1 MCGIIGYAGDKQ
13 AAPIILDGLKRLE
26 YRGYDSAGI
35 AINDGSTTV
44 LRKSMGRLVKL
55 EEAIRG
61 EVPQGSCG
69 MGHTRWAT
77 HGRPSDL
84 NAHPHTDCT
93 GDIVLVHNGIFENY
107 SEVKAA
113 LVADGHVMVSE
124 TDTEVLAHLIES
136 NYDDDLA
143 EAVRKSIRMVRG
155 SYAIVV
161 MNSREPGRIV
171 AAKKDSPLI
180 AGRGVGENYIASD
193 IPALLPYTREVYI
206 IEDGEVVD
214 MTKDELKF
222 TRIDGSTVTKTPM
235 TVTWSMEAAEKGGYN
250 HFMLKEIHEQPR
262 ALRETLSGRVAPDG
276 RYVNIPELNL
286 SDDYLRQLKRVQ
298 LIACGTASYACQV
311 GKYYFEKFAG
321 LPAAVEVGSE
331 FRYAN
336 PIMGP
341 ETLVIAV
348 SQSGETAD
356 TLAAMREAKAHGC
369 KVVAVTNVVGSSVSR
384 EADMVIYTYAGP
396 EIAVAST
403 KAYVTQLEALCLL
416 GLDLAQRR
424 GVVDR
429 EKVALIAG
437 ELKEL
442 SGKMESLFRR
452 NESWIEAFAGRNSAM
467 QHAFFIGRG
476 LDFATSLE
484 GALKLKEIS
493 YVHAEAYAAG
503 ELKHGTLALVTKGT
517 LVVALVTQP
526 SLREKM
532 LSNIQ
537 EVKAREAMVLA
548 VASEGDAEIEKHVDH
563 VIYIPHTVP
572 ELAPMLAVVPLQ
584 LFAYHMAVA
593 RGNDVDKPR
602 NLAKSVTVE

>member
-1 MCGIIGYAGDKQ
+1 
-13 AAPIILDGLKRLE
+13 
-26 YRGYDSAGI
+26 
-35 AINDGSTTV
+35 V
-44 LRKSMGRLVKL
+44 GR
-55 EEAIRG
+55 
-61 EVPQGSCG
+61 
-69 MGHTRWAT
+69 
-77 HGRPSDL
+77 
-84 NAHPHTDCT
+84 
-93 GDIVLVHNGIFENY
+93 
-107 SEVKAA
+107 
-113 LVADGHVMVSE
+113 
-124 TDTEVLAHLIES
+124 
-136 NYDDDLA
+136 
-143 EAVRKSIRMVRG
+143 
-155 SYAIVV
+155 
-161 MNSREPGRIV
+161 
-171 AAKKDSPLI
+171 
-180 AGRGVGENYIASD
+180 
-193 IPALLPYTREVYI
+193 
-206 IEDGEVVD
+206 
-214 MTKDELKF
+214 
-222 TRIDGSTVTKTPM
+222 
-235 TVTWSMEAAEKGGYN
+235 
-250 HFMLKEIHEQPR
+250 
-262 ALRETLSGRVAPDG
+262 
-276 RYVNIPELNL
+276 
-286 SDDYLRQLKRVQ
+286 
-298 LIACGTASYACQV
+298 
-311 GKYYFEKFAG
+311 YYFEKFAG

-336 PIMGP
+336 PIIGP

-424 GVVDR
+424 GAVER
-429 EKVALIAG
+429 EKVALIAS

-452 NESWIEAFAGRNSAM
+452 NEAWIEAFAGRNSAM

>member
-1 MCGIIGYAGDKQ
+1 MCGIVGYVGDKE

-35 AINDGSTTV
+35 AICDGSHIT

-55 EEAIRG
+55 EEAIRH
-61 EVPQGSCG
+61 EMPKGSCG

-77 HGRPSDL
+77 HGKPSDL
-84 NAHPHTDCT
+84 NAHPHSDCT
-93 GDIVLVHNGIFENY
+93 GEIVMVHNGIFENY
-107 SEVKAA
+107 SEVRDM
-113 LVADGHVMVSE
+113 LVAEGHVMSSE

-136 NYDDDLA
+136 NYADDLA
-143 EAVRKSIRMVRG
+143 TAVRESLKQVRG

-161 MNSREPGRIV
+161 MSEREPGKLV
-171 AAKKDSPLI
+171 AARKDSPLI
-180 AGRGVGENYIASD
+180 AGFGEGENFLASD
-193 IPALLPYTREVYI
+193 IPALLPHTRQMCVVN
-206 IEDGEVVD
+206 DGEVVELD
-214 MTKDELKF
+214 KKQIRFTKL
-222 TRIDGSTVTKTPM
+222 DGTPVEKKPM
-235 TVTWSMEAAEKGGYN
+235 TVNWNIEAAEKGGYR

-262 ALRETLSGRVAPDG
+262 AIRETLSGRIAPDG
-276 RYVNIPELNL
+276 RYVNVQELAI
-286 SDDYLRQLKRVQ
+286 SDDYNRQLRRVQ

-311 GKYYFEKFAG
+311 GRYYIEKFAG
-321 LPAAVEVGSE
+321 LPASVEVGSE
-331 FRYAN
+331 FRYSG

-341 ETLVIAV
+341 ETLVVAV

-356 TLAAMREAKAHGC
+356 TLAAIREAKSHGC
-369 KVVAVTNVVGSSVSR
+369 KVVAITNVVGSSVSR
-384 EADMVIYTYAGP
+384 EADMVMYTYAGP

-403 KAYVTQLEALCLL
+403 KAYLTQIEALCLL
-416 GLDLAQRR
+416 GLDLGQRR
-424 GVVDR
+424 GYIDR
-429 EKVALIAG
+429 DRVMSVAG
-437 ELKEL
+437 ELKEM
-442 SGKMESLFRR
+442 SAKIETIFRK
-452 NESWIEAFAGRNSAM
+452 NESWIEGFANENHEM
-467 QHAFFIGRG
+467 PQAFFIGRG

-503 ELKHGTLALVTKGT
+503 ELKHGTLALVTEGT

-537 EVKAREAMVLA
+537 EVKARGAFVLA
-548 VASEGDAEIEKHVDH
+548 IAPEGDAELSKHVDEA
-563 VIYIPHTVP
+563 VYVPRTVP
-572 ELAPMLAVVPLQ
+572 ELMPILAVVPLQ
-584 LFAYHMAVA
+584 LFAYYMAVA